1 MLADI
6 ILNIK
11 PSFME
16 MDHLRE
22 SRLRRIPIIGR
33 PDHWVLYEAKKLR
46 TKFDRLVDEG
56 KKN

>member
-1 MLADI
+1 M
-6 ILNIK
+6 NIK